1 MGRINHNAFGIIAAL
16 VAITAFGDSLGN
28 IGDVRLKGRLGE
40 RLDAMI
46 ARHVADRDVDYITAP
61 FMEKTETK
69 GWWQT
74 EFWGKWMHAAVPY
87 AKLELKNGGL
97 GVRSWSSELGLE
109 NGIGKELKCKIERG
123 VERIL
128 ASQEPFGYIGNYPD
142 ELRCG
147 EGWDVWGMKYTMMGL
162 LHYYDS
168 TQSQRAL
175 DACCRLCDYVIA
187 EIGPNGK
194 RGRAI

>member
-1 MGRINHNAFGIIAAL
+1 MRTLSVTILAAAVALAAL
-16 VAITAFGDSLGN
+16 GDSLGN

-74 EFWGKWMHAAVPY
+74 EFWGKWMHSSVPY
-87 AKLELKNGGL
+87 ARYMEGGASVDCGAL
-97 GVRSWSSELGLE
+97 GTTRPTRLASS
-109 NGIGKELKCKIERG
+109 IERG
-123 VERIL
+123 IERML
-128 ASQEPFGYIGNYPD
+128 ASQEPSGYIGNYPD
-142 ELRCG
+142 ALRCG

-162 LHYYDS
+162 LHYYDGERG
-168 TQSQRAL
+168 T
-175 DACCRLCDYVIA
+175 
-187 EIGPNGK
+187 GNGE
-194 RGRAI
+194 RGTEGKGA